1 MNRKSIAVG
10 FTLVEMMVAMAITL
24 LLMAALASS
33 FGKVGQQ
40 VRVSRAQVDLS
51 SRVRDVTRRMRDEL
65 SRCTANP
72 AATGSDKGEGYLVYF
87 DGPIS
92 NITATL
98 MGRAPAEDNE
108 YTLQDSRFGDY
119 DDYLAFTA
127 KAPEGSPFTGKV
139 PRFVL
144 DAKTAEANG
153 VAYNAA
159 NFPGGVAGAL
169 DPVVITSQYA
179 EIIYYVSPQY
189 QTSLDTANNGQSIH
203 VYDTAAQPTIVDLDG
218 NGIPDQMKL
227 HRRVLLIRPDLNL
240 NGVTTLGPALPQFTS
255 GNYTYLQ
262 PDTWPS
268 DASTGLPAIKTPGGN
283 GLNQSQAALAWLI
296 GMGPIHQQC
305 DLSVGRRLMP
315 NGAPSTSNAGN
326 FVFANSL
333 DDLQQPHNRFAHVRV
348 PQTILGIS
356 PPNGTNGYTSMP
368 LLALGGV
375 APILEA
381 ATINTPSVAPPYGGA
396 PGFALRTRFVT
407 PTFLNGFLR
416 PEFILGQDLSHTDT
430 FGDGWGIERVGEDV
444 LLTNVL
450 SFDVKAFDP
459 GVQTYVSPGP
469 DGQFGVAGVDD
480 DQNGTVDDGLS
491 INPAL
496 INEEVGFVGSDDHAV
511 TPNDPSYY
519 DVLWRYGQWS
529 GSGTI
534 AGNRQPPAPGV
545 MGAFVDLGYAVQAGG
560 AVRGNAGL
568 LYDAFSGV
576 ARPVLNPALIPNT
589 RFSAYNQNA
598 RYVPQY
604 GDNLLAS
611 GRMITNGGRI
621 VLYQPAFDTFTSEYE
636 SDGYLQWSRSDP
648 NTGVH
653 DGTLWWLNNNDGSP
667 PSTLPGNA
675 ASVDP
680 STNGL
685 DDVAASTGGNSFGSG
700 SIGER
705 ETAPPFASGLP
716 ALNIEIRVENTQV
729 REVEQSSVAK
739 YFGD

>member
-144 DAKTAEANG
+144 DAKTAKLEADRNNLPF
-153 VAYNAA
+153 VYDPND
-159 NFPGGVAGAL
+159 FPGGVAGAL

-189 QTSLDTANNGQSIH
+189 QTSLDTANNDQSIH

-268 DASTGLPAIKTPGGN
+268 DASAGLPAIKTPGGN
-283 GLNQSQAALAWLI
+283 GLNQSQASLAWLI

-305 DLSVGRRLMP
+305 DLSVGRRL
-315 NGAPSTSNAGN
+315 NLDGTPSNIIY
-326 FVFANSL
+326 ANSL
-333 DDLQQPHNRFAHVRV
+333 EDLELPHNRFAHVRV

-375 APILEA
+375 APILQA
-381 ATINTPSVAPPYGGA
+381 GTQMTPPVAPPFGGS
-396 PGFALRTRFVT
+396 PLRQVRSRFVT
-407 PTFLNGFLR
+407 PTYMNGFLR

-444 LLTNVL
+444 LLTNL
-450 SFDVKAFDP
+450 LAFDVKAFDP
-459 GVQTYVSPGP
+459 GAQTYVSPGI
-469 DGQFGVAGVDD
+469 DGQY
-480 DQNGTVDDGLS
+480 Q
-491 INPAL
+491 AL
-496 INEEVGFVGSDDHAV
+496 GSDDRVV
-511 TPNDPSYY
+511 TPNDPAYY
-519 DVLWRYGQWS
+519 DTLIQSVTTPATG
-529 GSGTI
+529 
-534 AGNRQPPAPGV
+534 RQQPVNGV
-545 MGAFVDLGYAVQAGG
+545 QGAFVDLAYTVQAGG
-560 AVRGNAGL
+560 AIRGNRNL
-568 LYDAFSGV
+568 RYHAFSNQR
-576 ARPVLNPALIPNT
+576 RPAMNIALLPNT
-589 RFSAYNQNA
+589 RFSGYNQFA
-598 RYVPQY
+598 RHAPQY
-604 GDNLLAS
+604 GDPFLYS
-611 GRMITNGGRI
+611 GRMITNRGSI
-621 VLYQPAFDTFTSEYE
+621 VLFQPAFDTFTDEYE
-636 SDGYLQWSRSDP
+636 RDGYLQWPRQDP
-648 NTGVH
+648 TSGLH
-653 DGTLWWLNNNDGSP
+653 EGTLWWRNNLDGTT
-667 PSTLPGNA
+667 PSILPGNA
-675 ASVDP
+675 PSVDP
-680 STNGL
+680 ASNGL
-685 DDVAASTGGNSFGSG
+685 DDVLTRADRDSFGSD
-700 SIGER
+700 SIGEK
-705 ETAPPFASGLP
+705 ETAPPFARGLP
-716 ALNIEIRVENTQV
+716 AISIEIRVENTQV